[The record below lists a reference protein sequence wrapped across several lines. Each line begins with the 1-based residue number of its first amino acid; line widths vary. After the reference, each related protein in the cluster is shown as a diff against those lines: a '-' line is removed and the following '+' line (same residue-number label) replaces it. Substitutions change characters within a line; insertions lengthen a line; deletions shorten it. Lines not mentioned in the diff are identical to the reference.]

1 MVWGRQRELRKSWTC
16 CLFLKYWFW
25 SLERLLSS
33 KYKYSRFR
41 RLEKECGM
49 TPERELRPRS
59 SRLREKRAPMVGGI
73 APFSLLWLRSR
84 PMRAERAPIS
94 AGMVPVRPCSSH
106 CNPVTLPPSTVT
118 PNHSETSSLGSSLIL
133 HPLSTAMYFLL
144 KISSSP
150 PMSNQH
156 LKIVALSCS
165 NVAFAAIS
173 GAGFRTVIILNFDSS
188 CHGTGL
194 TSIWPE
200 VAPAGAWADVL
211 SPCAEAKLDMQRVV
225 DEDYLAMPFVSVYSA
240 TLTG

>member
-1 MVWGRQRELRKSWTC
+1 MEYGTA
-16 CLFLKYWFW
+16 
-25 SLERLLSS
+25 
-33 KYKYSRFR
+33 
-41 RLEKECGM
+41 
-49 TPERELRPRS
+49 PERELP
-59 SRLREKRAPMVGGI
+59 SRERVMREERAPMVGGI
-73 APFSLLWLRSR
+73 APFSLLRPRSR
-84 PMRAERAPIS
+84 AVRAERAPIS
-94 AGMVPVRPCSSH
+94 AGMAPLRPWFH
-106 CNPVTLPPSTVT
+106 RNLVTLPPSTVT

-225 DEDYLAMPFVSVYSA
+225 DEDYLAMPFVLVYSA